1 MVPPFQQVLHT
12 GGVVSLSV
20 FFFYERL
27 LLLTCNKKRRWKNPH
42 HVLDILFRLERNVPD
57 HTYVKHQSRLLPA
70 FVRDWRSGKTS
81 CVYCSRD
88 IACFPVNFTDDNDD
102 NEDDDNGN
110 NVTVG
115 REAASLTTF

>member
-1 MVPPFQQVLHT
+1 MVPSFPTSVRLAELLVFPF
-12 GGVVSLSV
+12 S
-20 FFFYERL
+20 FFYERL
-27 LLLTCNKKRRWKNPH
+27 LLPTCNKKRSGNPH

-57 HTYVKHQSRLLPA
+57 YRVNFCR
-70 FVRDWRSGKTS
+70 RSLEIGVQAKTS

-88 IACFPVNFTDDNDD
+88 IACFPVNFIDDNDD

-115 REAASLTTF
+115 RKAASLTTF